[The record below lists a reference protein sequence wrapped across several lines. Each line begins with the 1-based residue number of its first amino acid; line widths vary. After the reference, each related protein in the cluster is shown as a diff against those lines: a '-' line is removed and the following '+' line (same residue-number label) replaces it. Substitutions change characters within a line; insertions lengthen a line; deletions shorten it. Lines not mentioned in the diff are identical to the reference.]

1 VDKYIKCP
9 ACKNDAL
16 YKYGKTPDGKQK
28 YQCLLCSRQFV
39 VDSPRENIEK
49 RPDCPKC
56 GAKMH
61 LYMKENHAL
70 RFRCALYPVCKTYLK
85 INTED

>member
-9 ACKNDAL
+9 GCKNDAL

-28 YQCLLCSRQFV
+28 YQCLVCGRQFV
-39 VDSPRENIEK
+39 ADSPRENFEK
-49 RPDCPKC
+49 RPVCPKC

-61 LYMKENHAL
+61 IYMKEKHTL
-70 RFRCALYPVCKTYLK
+70 RFRCASYPVCKNYLK